1 MSDVPSSLATAI
13 ESHQKGDLEAA
24 IGLYQDVIDSDPENA
39 DAWHLMGVVA
49 HQRGNNDLA
58 VKLLE
63 NAISLKD
70 DVADF
75 YSNMGMVRRA
85 LGDDGAADGAF
96 RRAVEI

>member
-1 MSDVPSSLATAI
+1 
-13 ESHQKGDLEAA
+13 
-24 IGLYQDVIDSDPENA
+24 
-39 DAWHLMGVVA
+39 MGVVA

>member
-1 MSDVPSSLATAI
+1 MSDVPSSLATTI
-13 ESHQKGDLEAA
+13 EFHQKGDLEAA